1 MKRLS
6 LILSVLCLLVP
17 GVLRSQDE
25 PLTAKELTAR
35 LQRRSEMIDDAV
47 ATFEQHVKFGYS
59 SIEQTFEGTLTFRK
73 PNRYRIESD
82 AQTIVTDGVTV
93 WAYSAANKQVIIDR
107 YKENQNS
114 VSPEQFLLNLPSA
127 YYVSLLG
134 TEKSTTGLQYLLK
147 LVPKDD
153 RSFIRSV
160 KMWIDAGSSTIRKVL
175 ITDVNDTETTYT
187 VKDLRLNT
195 NVRDA
200 EFMFTPPPGTD
211 VVDLR

>member
-1 MKRLS
+1 MKQILS
-6 LILSVLCLLVP
+6 LLVLSLLLP
-17 GVLRSQDE
+17 LIATAQDE

-59 SIEQTFEGTLTFRK
+59 SIEQSFVGTLTFRK
-73 PNRYRIESD
+73 PNKYRIESD

-93 WAYSAANKQVIIDR
+93 WAYSPANKQVIVDR

-114 VSPEQFLLNLPSA
+114 VSPEQFLLSLPTA

-134 TEKSTTGLQYLLK
+134 TEKGTSPLQYQLK

-160 KMWIDAGSSTIRKVL
+160 KLWVESGSWTIRRVL
-175 ITDVNDTETTYT
+175 ITDVNDTETTYV
-187 VKDLRLNT
+187 VKELRLNT
-195 NVRDA
+195 NVRDK
-200 EFMFTPPPGTD
+200 EFTFTPPPGTD